1 MLTVRLVV
9 DSLYRLTQ
17 QNPQYLDMFQ
27 IIANFVRQTDN
38 NNNNNNNNAYNEITT
53 NGTNGVQA

>member
-1 MLTVRLVV
+1 
-9 DSLYRLTQ
+9 
-17 QNPQYLDMFQ
+17 MFQ